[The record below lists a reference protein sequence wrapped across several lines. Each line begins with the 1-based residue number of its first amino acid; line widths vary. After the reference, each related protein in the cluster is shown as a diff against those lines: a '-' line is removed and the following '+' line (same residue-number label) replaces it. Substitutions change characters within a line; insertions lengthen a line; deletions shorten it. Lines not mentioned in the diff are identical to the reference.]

1 MFYARHTDHLQGI
14 VELLDALSDTPV
26 TSETHAWFIGRT
38 RNASVLELR
47 LAALVPDV
55 QLITRSDGLAAWA
68 SRRHSATIVYW
79 ADDGALELTLDDDLE
94 QAITT
99 ILNDIAPPGSSERPA
114 ASERRERSGDRLE
127 SKRYGQAVSEPV
139 ITRVVAIEEL
149 PPGSSATRRLIAE
162 WSDGSQSE
170 ALAWFSDEWL
180 VSEGDLIGLT
190 RDEVRALA
198 HIATASGSATIRAA
212 PATSSRSSARRPQA
226 IVEGS
231 PDMRP
236 ATESSRRACSQRP
249 VVVSRGSASAIASCG
264 HQPTIRP

>member
-1 MFYARHTDHLQGI
+1 MSYARHADHLQRL
-14 VELLDALSDTPV
+14 VALSDALSDTPV
-26 TSETHAWFIGRT
+26 TTETHAWFIGHA

-47 LAALVPDV
+47 LAALVPDAT
-55 QLITRSDGLAAWA
+55 LITRSDGLAAWA

-79 ADDGALELTLDDDLE
+79 PGEGGLELTLDDDLE
-94 QAITT
+94 QAIRT
-99 ILNDIAPPGSSERPA
+99 IVKDLAPRDSSVRYAVSESHEPLGERLA
-114 ASERRERSGDRLE
+114 

-149 PPGSSATRRLIAE
+149 PPGSRATRRLIAE

-198 HIATASGSATIRAA
+198 H
-212 PATSSRSSARRPQA
+212 RRDRQWLRDNPPGA
-226 IVEGS
+226 G
-231 PDMRP
+231 D
-236 ATESSRRACSQRP
+236 QRP
-249 VVVSRGSASAIASCG
+249 FFGL
-264 HQPTIRP
+264 